1 MYTVMRAARMSR
13 GWVASEAWK
22 AWAVPWK
29 LGRMEAGSPICR
41 SAFLMAVTAWPRATP
56 GARLKDSVTAGNW
69 PWWLM
74 ARGVVPGTKRVNED
88 RGTCAPDADFT

>member
-1 MYTVMRAARMSR
+1 MRR

-29 LGRMEAGSPICR
+29 LAPDGGGQPDLLLGVLDGGDGVAEGDAGREVEGQR
-41 SAFLMAVTAWPRATP
+41 D
-56 GARLKDSVTAGNW
+56 GGNW

-74 ARGVVPGTKRVNED
+74 ASGVVPGTKRVKED